1 VEFREVLPFSRQSLQ
16 LVAVVAV
23 ANICKM
29 VAVVEALV
37 VVVEH
42 KETAAVAV
50 ALRGKDTLAEMQVR
64 AITLLGVVA
73 VLAVLVATFQVLMAV
88 LAVLQLHLVF
98 LDQA

>member
-1 VEFREVLPFSRQSLQ
+1 
-16 LVAVVAV
+16 
-23 ANICKM
+23 
-29 VAVVEALV
+29 
-37 VVVEH
+37 
-42 KETAAVAV
+42 V